1 MGVSLRI
8 FLVND
13 DDSIKRFPLTRYER
27 LMHRDPDECLPEYAG
42 KRVRYA
48 EVAVELADRKPISI
62 LRMLYF
68 IMSFDS
74 EGRID
79 ASEQQKESRLAMEL
93 LLPLGSDGQSGQV
106 IDAQHHFAK
115 RRYDNEY
122 RWAPSPEIEAE
133 IVRAV
138 FGRDGPRPMS

>member
-8 FLVND
+8 FLVDD

-27 LMHRDPDECLPEYAG
+27 LYRRDPKERFPEYAG

-48 EVAVELADRKPISI
+48 EVAVELVQRKPVEI
-62 LRMLYF
+62 LRMQYF

-79 ASEQQKESRLAMEL
+79 ASEQQKENRLAMEL
-93 LLPLGSDGQSGQV
+93 LPPFGVDGQSGQV
-106 IDAQHHFAK
+106 IDAHHRFARK
-115 RRYDNEY
+115 RYDNEY
-122 RWAPSPEIEAE
+122 KWRPSPEVEQA
-133 IVRAV
+133 IVHAI
-138 FGRDGPRPMS
+138 FGKD